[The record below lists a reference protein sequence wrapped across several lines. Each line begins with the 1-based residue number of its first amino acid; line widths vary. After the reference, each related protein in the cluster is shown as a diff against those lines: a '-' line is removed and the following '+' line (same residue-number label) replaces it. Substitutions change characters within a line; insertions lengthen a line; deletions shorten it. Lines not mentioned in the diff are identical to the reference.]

1 MDWGRP
7 DLFLLSKQFGQAK
20 GPQHQA
26 VAAALSRRSN
36 QPAGQ
41 PAPDATGTGF
51 DRAASTWAGV
61 DSAT

>member
-1 MDWGRP
+1 MDSGRP
-7 DLFLLSKQFGQAK
+7 DLFLLSKRSGQTK
-20 GPQHQA
+20 GPQYQA
-26 VAAALSRRSN
+26 VAAALSRRCT

-51 DRAASTWAGV
+51 DRTASTWAGV